1 MTNSQLL
8 ATLPSHVARKYLIA
22 ALWQH
27 YLTQHGTRRNAAK
40 ALARTHGHKILK
52 EVL

>member
-8 ATLPSHVARKYLIA
+8 ATLPAHVARRYLLS

-40 ALARTHGHKILK
+40 ALAKQHQSIIK